1 MLRSIGGIAAA
12 NGGESRSLR
21 CPLSNSRIG
30 SYEYRKY
37 WRELIEHHGPRC
49 FYCGLVLATD
59 IDHVIPYSH
68 SKDNSVDNLVPAC
81 SSCNSIAGDRLFS
94 DVNEKR
100 KYILSRREE
109 KEDGHDAVC
118 SSCLMPFIG
127 RIHSP
132 SIFLCAECY
141 DLEYGTKYTKQ
152 KRWKQW
158 VIQLQQAGTNVNKHA
173 SARELFYSWAPKP
186 KDKKMWRIVV
196 YRAGGVSRHD
206 PYHTR
211 EGVIA
216 RLLRLRRD
224 PHTMVVR
231 LERGM
236 THDRWVCIGWWFQQ
250 GLESIE
256 ELSSTKRL
264 PIELRTD
271 LEGD

>member
-1 MLRSIGGIAAA
+1 
-12 NGGESRSLR
+12 
-21 CPLSNSRIG
+21 LSNSRAG

-81 SSCNSIAGDRLFS
+81 SSCNSIAGDRLFA

-127 RIHSP
+127 RVHSP

-141 DLEYGTKYTKQ
+141 DLEYGTKYAKQ

-158 VIQLQQAGTNVNKHA
+158 IIQLRRAGVQVSQHA
-173 SARELFYSWAPKP
+173 SARELFYSRDAKP
-186 KDKKMWRIVV
+186 KDKNKKMYRVVV
-196 YRAGGVSRHD
+196 YRAGGVGRYD
-206 PYHTR
+206 TYHTLKFAT
-211 EGVIA
+211 A
-216 RLLRLRRD
+216 RLLRLRDD
-224 PHTMVVR
+224 PHTIVVR
-231 LERGM
+231 VERGM

-250 GLESIE
+250 GLEPVSD
-256 ELSSTKRL
+256 LCSTKRL
-264 PIELRTD
+264 PIELRVD
-271 LEGD
+271 LKGDSECS